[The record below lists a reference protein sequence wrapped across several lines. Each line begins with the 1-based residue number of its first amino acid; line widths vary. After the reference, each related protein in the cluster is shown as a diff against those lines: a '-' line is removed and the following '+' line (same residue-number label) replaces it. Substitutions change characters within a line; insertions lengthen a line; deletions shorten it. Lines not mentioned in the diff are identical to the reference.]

1 MLKEQ
6 PILIV
11 EDDPLIAMVLADAV
25 VSAEGFVVGP
35 VASVKEALL
44 LIGQQRIAGAIL
56 DANLADRDVTPV
68 ALQLAEQGIPFV
80 IHSAVGLPAE
90 LAILLKDVAVVLKPQ
105 VPDLVIERLCL
116 EIDADNRTN
125 LPRSQQ
131 IGGSADVTVG

>member
-1 MLKEQ
+1 MLKEH

-11 EDDPLIAMVLADAV
+11 EDDPLIAMGLADAV

-68 ALQLAEQGIPFV
+68 ALQLAEQGVPFV
-80 IHSAVGLPAE
+80 IHSAGGLPAG
-90 LAILLKDVAVVLKPQ
+90 LAILLKQVAVVLKPEA
-105 VPDLVIERLCL
+105 PDLVVKRLFF
-116 EIDADNRTN
+116 EIDADNRTS
-125 LPRSQQ
+125 LPWTKQ